1 MSSPPRTP
9 APADGRYDTEAAFSQ
24 WMRSPAYKE
33 WRAGVESVKGCLQPV
48 RLVGKWEAR
57 HAGSGELIASRQ
69 GRVWASCGTRRAA
82 VCPTCADRY
91 AADAWHLIHAG
102 MSGGKGVPATVARST
117 RLFVTLTA
125 PSFGAVH
132 NRPGKRPCSCGRWHP
147 EGHRLLGSPIDP
159 GAYDYAGA
167 VLWQAHS
174 GQLWH
179 RFTIALRRAIAM
191 AGGLT
196 VRESGSH
203 LRISYAKVA
212 EYQARGLVHFHA
224 VIRAD
229 GASGPDST
237 PPAWLTVDV
246 LADAVRSAASSVEL
260 GTVRPDGTSLA
271 LRWGVQV
278 DVKDITATDIDVPDG
293 NDDEDQAVKDTRLAG
308 YVAKYA
314 TKGTGATETGD
325 RRIRSQEH
333 IEQLRV
339 SVHHRAMIQAAW
351 DLGGLDQ
358 YADLKLRHW
367 AHMLGFRGHFLTKS
381 RIYSTTFKNLRAE
394 RRAHQLQAAL
404 QEAGLPED
412 TDVIV
417 VNDWQILG
425 IGYDSA
431 DQLELAAAIGE
442 RIRETRRARKDPR

>member
-1 MSSPPRTP
+1 MNS
-9 APADGRYDTEAAFSQ
+9 EAALAQ
-24 WMRSPAYKE
+24 WMRSPAYRE

-48 RLVGKWEAR
+48 RLIGKWEAR
-57 HAGSGELIASRQ
+57 HAATGHLIASRK

-102 MSGGKGVPATVARST
+102 LSGGKGIPDTVARST

-125 PSFGAVH
+125 PSFGQVH
-132 NRPGKRPCSCGRWHP
+132 NRPGRRPCGCGRWHP
-147 EGHRLLGSPIDP
+147 QGHPLLGSPLDP
-159 GAYDYAGA
+159 DTYDYVGA

-174 GQLWH
+174 GVLWH
-179 RFTIALRRAIAM
+179 RFTVALRRAVAS

-196 VRESGSH
+196 VRESGAH

-212 EYQARGLVHFHA
+212 EYQGRGLVHFHA

-229 GASGPDST
+229 GPSGPDSA
-237 PPAWLTVDV
+237 PPAWLTPDV

-260 GTVRPDGTSLA
+260 GTVRPNGTALA
-271 LRWGVQV
+271 LRWGTQV
-278 DVKDITATDIDVPDG
+278 DVKDITATDIDIPNGGDDDG
-293 NDDEDQAVKDTRLAG
+293 DQVVNDTRLAG
-308 YVAKYA
+308 YIAKYA

-325 RRIRSQEH
+325 RRIHSQGH
-333 IEQLRV
+333 IDQLRV
-339 SVHHRAMIQAAW
+339 SDHHRAMIQTAW

-394 RRAHQLQAAL
+394 RQAHQLQAAL
-404 QEAGLPED
+404 TEAGLPED
-412 TDVIV
+412 TDVLVI
-417 VNDWQILG
+417 NDWHILG
-425 IGYDSA
+425 IGYDTPE
-431 DQLELAAAIGE
+431 QLELATAIGD
-442 RIRETRRARKDPR
+442 RIRTARQTRTEPR

>member
-1 MSSPPRTP
+1 MPPPPHAPPR
-9 APADGRYDTEAAFSQ
+9 AHDGRDAEATLTR
-24 WMRSPAYKE
+24 WMRSPAYKQ

-48 RLVGKWEAR
+48 RLTGKWEVR
-57 HAGSGELIASRQ
+57 HLGTGDLIAARQ
-69 GRVWASCGTRRAA
+69 GRVWAACGTRRAA

-102 MSGGKGVPATVARST
+102 MSGGKGVPTSVARST

-147 EGHRLLGSPIDP
+147 EGHPLLGNPIDP
-159 GAYDYAGA
+159 DSYDYTGA

-179 RFTIALRRAIAM
+179 RFTIALRRTVAA

-196 VRESGSH
+196 VRESGEH

-212 EYQARGLVHFHA
+212 EYQRRGLVHFHA

-229 GASGPDST
+229 GPSGPDSS
-237 PPAWLTVDV
+237 PPVWLTADV
-246 LADAVRSAASSVEL
+246 LADAVRSAASSVQL
-260 GTVRPDGTSLA
+260 DTTRSDGTTLP
-271 LRWGVQV
+271 LGWGSQV
-278 DVKDITATDIDVPDG
+278 DVKDITATDLDIDDG
-293 NDDEDQAVKDTRLAG
+293 DDDGDQAVADTRLAG
-308 YVAKYA
+308 YIAKYA

-325 RRIRSQEH
+325 RRIRSQGH
-333 IEQLRV
+333 IDQLRV
-339 SVHHRAMIQAAW
+339 SDHHRAMIQTAW

-358 YADLKLRHW
+358 YTDLKLRHW

-381 RIYSTTFKNLRAE
+381 KIYSTTFKNLRAE
-394 RRAHQLQAAL
+394 RQAHQLQTAL
-404 QEAGLPED
+404 TEAGLPED
-412 TDVIV
+412 TDVLV

-425 IGYDSA
+425 IGYDSRE
-431 DQLELAAAIGE
+431 QLELATAIGD
-442 RIRETRRARKDPR
+442 RIRAARQTQKEPR

>member
-1 MSSPPRTP
+1 
-9 APADGRYDTEAAFSQ
+9 
-24 WMRSPAYKE
+24 MRSPAYKE

-48 RLVGKWEAR
+48 RLVGKWEVR
-57 HAGSGELIASRQ
+57 HLGTGDLIASRQ

-82 VCPTCADRY
+82 ICPTCADRY

-102 MSGGKGVPATVARST
+102 MSGGKGVPDTVARST

-147 EGHRLLGSPIDP
+147 EGHPLLGSPLDP
-159 GAYDYAGA
+159 GTYDYTGA

-179 RFTIALRRAIAM
+179 RFTIALRRAVAA

-196 VRESGSH
+196 VRASGAH

-212 EYQARGLVHFHA
+212 EYQRRGLVHFHA

-229 GASGPDST
+229 GPSGPDST
-237 PPAWLTVDV
+237 PPAWLTPDV
-246 LADAVRSAASSVEL
+246 LTDAVRTAASSVEL
-260 GTVRPDGTSLA
+260 DTARPDGTPLA
-271 LRWGVQV
+271 LQWGKQV
-278 DVKDITATDIDVPDG
+278 DVKDITATDIDVTND
-293 NDDEDQAVKDTRLAG
+293 NDDGDQVVNDTRLAG
-308 YVAKYA
+308 YIAKYA

-325 RRIRSQEH
+325 RRIRSQAH
-333 IEQLRV
+333 IGLLRV
-339 SVHHRAMIQAAW
+339 SDHHRAMIQTAW

-358 YADLKLRHW
+358 YTDLKLRHW

-394 RRAHQLQAAL
+394 RQAHQLRTAL
-404 QEAGLPED
+404 TDAGLPED
-412 TDVIV
+412 TDVLV
-417 VNDWQILG
+417 ANDWQILG
-425 IGYDSA
+425 IGYDTPE
-431 DQLELAAAIGE
+431 QLELATAIGD
-442 RIRETRRARKDPR
+442 RIRTARQQARKDDGDGSR

>member
-1 MSSPPRTP
+1 MRT
-9 APADGRYDTEAAFSQ
+9 
-24 WMRSPAYKE
+24 PAYKE

-48 RLVGKWEAR
+48 RLIGKWEAQ
-57 HAGSGELIASRQ
+57 HAATGQLIASRS

-102 MSGGKGVPATVARST
+102 MAGGKGIPATVAAST

-125 PSFGAVH
+125 PSFGPVH
-132 NRPGKRPCSCGRWHP
+132 NRPGKRPCGCGRWHP
-147 EGHRLLGSPIDP
+147 DGHPLLGSPIDP
-159 GAYDYAGA
+159 DTYDYTGA

-179 RFTIALRRAIAM
+179 RFTIALRRAVAA

-196 VRESGSH
+196 VRASGAH

-212 EYQARGLVHFHA
+212 EYQRRGLVHFHA
-224 VIRAD
+224 VVRAD
-229 GASGPDST
+229 GPSGPDSS
-237 PPAWLTVDV
+237 PPVWLTPDV
-246 LADAVRSAASSVEL
+246 LADAVRTAASSVR
-260 GTVRPDGTSLA
+260 VDSARPDGTA
-271 LRWGVQV
+271 LPLGWGAQV
-278 DVKDITATDIDVPDG
+278 DVKDITTTDIDINDG
-293 NDDEDQAVKDTRLAG
+293 DDDGDQVVSDARLAG

-325 RRIRSQEH
+325 RRIRSQMH
-333 IEQLRV
+333 INQLRV
-339 SVHHRAMIQAAW
+339 SAHHRAMIQTAW
-351 DLGGLDQ
+351 NLGGLDQ

-404 QEAGLPED
+404 TEAGLPED
-412 TDVIV
+412 TDVLV

-425 IGYDSA
+425 IGYDTRE
-431 DQLELAAAIGE
+431 QLELATAIGD
-442 RIRETRRARKDPR
+442 RIRSARQTRKD

>member
-1 MSSPPRTP
+1 
-9 APADGRYDTEAAFSQ
+9 
-24 WMRSPAYKE
+24 MRSPAYKQ
-33 WRAGVESVKGCLQPV
+33 WRAGVESVAGCLQPV
-48 RLVGKWEAR
+48 RLLGKFEVR
-57 HAGSGELIASRQ
+57 HTGSGDLIASRQ
-69 GRVWASCGTRRAA
+69 GKVWASCGTRRAA
-82 VCPTCADRY
+82 VCPSCADRY

-102 MSGGKGVPATVARST
+102 MSGGKGVPTTVARST

-147 EGHRLLGSPIDP
+147 EGHPSLGSPVDP
-159 GAYDYAGA
+159 STYDYTGA

-179 RFTIALRRAIAM
+179 RFTIALRRAVAA

-196 VRESGSH
+196 VRASGAH

-212 EYQARGLVHFHA
+212 EYQRRGLVHFHA

-229 GASGPDST
+229 GPTGPDSA
-237 PPAWLTVDV
+237 PPTWLTADV

-260 GTVRPDGTSLA
+260 DTTRPDTTA
-271 LRWGVQV
+271 LLLGWGAQV
-278 DVKDITATDIDVPDG
+278 DVKDITATDVDIDDG
-293 NDDEDQAVKDTRLAG
+293 DDDGDQAVADTRLAG
-308 YVAKYA
+308 YIAKYA

-325 RRIRSQEH
+325 RRIRSQIH
-333 IEQLRV
+333 IDRLQV
-339 SVHHRAMIQAAW
+339 SAHHRAMIQTSW

-381 RIYSTTFKNLRAE
+381 RIYSTTFKNLRAV
-394 RRAHQLQAAL
+394 RRTHQIHTAL
-404 QEAGLPED
+404 TDAGLPED
-412 TDVIV
+412 TDVLV

-425 IGYDSA
+425 IGYDTPE
-431 DQLELAAAIGE
+431 QLELATAIGD
-442 RIRETRRARKDPR
+442 RIRAARQQARKEPR

>member
-1 MSSPPRTP
+1 MRTP
-9 APADGRYDTEAAFSQ
+9 A
-24 WMRSPAYKE
+24 YKQ

-48 RLVGKWEAR
+48 RLVGKFEVR
-57 HAGSGELIASRQ
+57 HIGSGDLIASRH
-69 GRVWASCGTRRAA
+69 GKVWASCGTRRAA
-82 VCPTCADRY
+82 VCPSCADRY

-102 MSGGKGVPATVARST
+102 IAGGKGVPDTVARST

-125 PSFGAVH
+125 PSFGPVH

-147 EGHRLLGSPIDP
+147 EGHPLLGSPFDP
-159 GAYDYAGA
+159 STYDYTGA

-179 RFTIALRRAIAM
+179 RFTIALRRAVAA

-196 VRESGSH
+196 VRASGAH

-212 EYQARGLVHFHA
+212 EYQRRGLVHFHA

-229 GASGPDST
+229 GPTGPDSS
-237 PPAWLTVDV
+237 PPVWLTPDV
-246 LADAVRSAASSVEL
+246 LTDAVRTAASSVEL
-260 GTVRPDGTSLA
+260 DTTRPDGAA
-271 LRWGVQV
+271 LPLGWGEQV
-278 DVKDITATDIDVPDG
+278 DVKDITATDIDIDDADDDG
-293 NDDEDQAVKDTRLAG
+293 DQAVADTRLAG
-308 YVAKYA
+308 YIAKYA

-325 RRIRSQEH
+325 RRIRSQTH
-333 IEQLRV
+333 IDRLQV
-339 SVHHRAMIQAAW
+339 SAHHRAMIQTAW

-394 RRAHQLQAAL
+394 RRTHQIHTAL
-404 QEAGLPED
+404 TDAGLPED
-412 TDVIV
+412 TDVLV

-425 IGYDSA
+425 IGYDTPE
-431 DQLELAAAIGE
+431 QLELATAIGD
-442 RIRETRRARKDPR
+442 RIRAARQKKGNDHDGS

>member
-1 MSSPPRTP
+1 
-9 APADGRYDTEAAFSQ
+9 
-24 WMRSPAYKE
+24 MRSPAYKE

-48 RLVGKWEAR
+48 RLTGKWEVR
-57 HAGSGELIASRQ
+57 HLGTGDLIASRY

-102 MSGGKGVPATVARST
+102 MNGGKGVPDTVARST

-147 EGHRLLGSPIDP
+147 EGHRLLGSPIDS
-159 GAYDYAGA
+159 GAYDYTGA

-179 RFTIALRRAIAM
+179 RFTIALRRAVAA

-196 VRESGSH
+196 VRASGAH

-212 EYQARGLVHFHA
+212 EYQGRGLVHFHA

-229 GASGPDST
+229 GPSGPDSS
-237 PPAWLTVDV
+237 PPAWLTPDV

-260 GTVRPDGTSLA
+260 DTARPDGTTLP
-271 LRWGVQV
+271 LRWGKQV
-278 DVKDITATDIDVPDG
+278 DVKDITATDIDVLNGDDDG
-293 NDDEDQAVKDTRLAG
+293 DQVVNDTRLAG
-308 YVAKYA
+308 YIAKYA

-325 RRIRSQEH
+325 RRIRSQGH
-333 IEQLRV
+333 IDQLRV
-339 SVHHRAMIQAAW
+339 SGHHRAMIQTAW

-394 RRAHQLQAAL
+394 RRAHQLQTAL
-404 QEAGLPED
+404 TEAGLPADAE
-412 TDVIV
+412 VLV
-417 VNDWQILG
+417 VNDWHILG
-425 IGYDSA
+425 IGYDSRE
-431 DQLELAAAIGE
+431 QLELAEAIGD
-442 RIRETRRARKDPR
+442 RIRAARKKHAPERGGDSDG

>member
-1 MSSPPRTP
+1 MRT
-9 APADGRYDTEAAFSQ
+9 
-24 WMRSPAYKE
+24 PAYKE

-48 RLVGKWEAR
+48 RLVGKFEVR
-57 HAGSGELIASRQ
+57 HLGSGDLIASRQ
-69 GRVWASCGTRRAA
+69 GRVWAPCGTRRSA

-102 MSGGKGVPATVARST
+102 MSGGKGVPDTVARST

-132 NRPGKRPCSCGRWHP
+132 NRPGKRPCSCGRWHG
-147 EGHRLLGSPIDP
+147 EGHPLLGSPLDP
-159 GAYDYAGA
+159 GSYDYAGA

-179 RFTIALRRAIAM
+179 RFTIALRRAVAA

-196 VRESGSH
+196 VRASGAY

-212 EYQARGLVHFHA
+212 EYQRRGLVHFHA

-229 GASGPDST
+229 GPSGPDSS
-237 PPAWLTVDV
+237 PPTWLTADV

-260 GTVRPDGTSLA
+260 DTARPDGTA
-271 LRWGVQV
+271 LPLGWGAQV
-278 DVKDITATDIDVPDG
+278 DVKDITATDIDADADG
-293 NDDEDQAVKDTRLAG
+293 DDDGDQVVADTRLAG
-308 YVAKYA
+308 YIAKYA

-325 RRIRSQEH
+325 RRIRSQAH
-333 IEQLRV
+333 IDRLRV
-339 SVHHRAMIQAAW
+339 SAHHRAMIQTAW
-351 DLGGLDQ
+351 DLGELDQ

-394 RRAHQLQAAL
+394 RRTHQIQTAL
-404 QEAGLPED
+404 TEAGLPED
-412 TDVIV
+412 ADVLV

-425 IGYDSA
+425 IGYDSPE
-431 DQLELAAAIGE
+431 QLELATAIGD
-442 RIRETRRARKDPR
+442 RIRTARQQARKEPR

>member
-1 MSSPPRTP
+1 MRT
-9 APADGRYDTEAAFSQ
+9 
-24 WMRSPAYKE
+24 PAYKE
-33 WRAGVESVKGCLQPV
+33 WRTGVESVKGCRQPV
-48 RLVGKWEAR
+48 RLVGKFEVR
-57 HAGSGELIASRQ
+57 HTGSGDLIASRH
-69 GRVWASCGTRRAA
+69 GKVWASCGTRRAA

-102 MSGGKGVPATVARST
+102 IAGGKGVPDTVARST

-125 PSFGAVH
+125 PSFGPVH

-147 EGHRLLGSPIDP
+147 EGLPLLGSPIDP
-159 GAYDYAGA
+159 ATYDYTGA

-179 RFTIALRRAIAM
+179 RFTIALRRAVAA

-196 VRESGSH
+196 VRASSAH

-212 EYQARGLVHFHA
+212 EYQRRGLVHFHA

-229 GASGPDST
+229 GPTGPDSS
-237 PPAWLTVDV
+237 PPVWLTPDV
-246 LADAVRSAASSVEL
+246 FTDAVRAAASSVEL
-260 GTVRPDGTSLA
+260 DTIRPDGTSLP
-271 LRWGVQV
+271 LRWGKQV
-278 DVKDITATDIDVPDG
+278 DVKDITTTDIGIDDAD
-293 NDDEDQAVKDTRLAG
+293 DDEDQAVADTRLAG
-308 YVAKYA
+308 YIAKYA

-325 RRIRSQEH
+325 RRIRSQMH
-333 IEQLRV
+333 IDRLQV
-339 SVHHRAMIQAAW
+339 SAHHRAMIQTAW

-394 RRAHQLQAAL
+394 RRTHQIRTAL
-404 QEAGLPED
+404 SDAGLPEE
-412 TDVIV
+412 TDVLV

-425 IGYDSA
+425 IGYDTPE
-431 DQLELAAAIGE
+431 QLELATAIGD
-442 RIRETRRARKDPR
+442 RIRAARQNARKEPR

>member
-1 MSSPPRTP
+1 MALPTP
-9 APADGRYDTEAAFSQ
+9 VYDAEAALTR
-24 WMRSPAYKE
+24 WMRSPAYKQ
-33 WRAGVESVKGCLQPV
+33 WRTGVESVKGCLQPV
-48 RLVGKWEAR
+48 RLVGKFEVR
-57 HAGSGELIASRQ
+57 HMGSGDLIASRQ
-69 GRVWASCGTRRAA
+69 GRVWSSCGTRRAA
-82 VCPTCADRY
+82 VCPSCADRY

-102 MSGGKGVPATVARST
+102 MSGGKGVPTTVARST

-125 PSFGAVH
+125 PSFGPVH

-147 EGHRLLGSPIDP
+147 EGHPLLGSPLNP
-159 GAYDYAGA
+159 TTYDYTGA

-179 RFTIALRRAIAM
+179 RFTIALRRAVAA

-196 VRESGSH
+196 VRASGAH

-212 EYQARGLVHFHA
+212 EYQRRGLVHFHA

-229 GASGPDST
+229 GPSGPDSS
-237 PPAWLTVDV
+237 PPTWLTPDV

-260 GTVRPDGTSLA
+260 DTIRPDATA
-271 LRWGVQV
+271 LLLGWGAQV
-278 DVKDITATDIDVPDG
+278 DVKDITATDIDINDG
-293 NDDEDQAVKDTRLAG
+293 DDDGDQAVADTRLAG
-308 YVAKYA
+308 YIAKYA

-325 RRIRSQEH
+325 RRIRSQMH
-333 IEQLRV
+333 IDRLQV
-339 SVHHRAMIQAAW
+339 SAHHRTMIQTAW

-394 RRAHQLQAAL
+394 RRTHQIHTAL
-404 QEAGLPED
+404 TDAGLPED
-412 TDVIV
+412 TDVLV
-417 VNDWQILG
+417 VNNWQILG
-425 IGYDSA
+425 IGYDTPE
-431 DQLELAAAIGE
+431 QLELATAIGD
-442 RIRETRRARKDPR
+442 RIRAARQQARKEPR